1 MEELMAD
8 YIVCHKKRNAPRINV
23 RICQEKCPL
32 RNDCKEYSSY
42 LMKISVINKPI
53 PVSAEGPPVALAAP

>member
-1 MEELMAD
+1 MTG

-32 RNDCKEYSSY
+32 KNECQEYSNY
-42 LMKISVINKPI
+42 LKVSTSQKPI
-53 PVSAEGPPVALAAP
+53 PVSAEVPPVALAAQ

>member
-1 MEELMAD
+1 MAD

-32 RNDCKEYSSY
+32 KNECQEYSGY
-42 LMKISVINKPI
+42 LKVSAIHKPI
-53 PVSAEGPPVALAAP
+53 PVSAEIPPLALAAQ

>member
-1 MEELMAD
+1 METIMTD

-32 RNDCKEYSSY
+32 KNECPEYSSY
-42 LMKISVINKPI
+42 LKMSASQKPI
-53 PVSAEGPPVALAAP
+53 PVSAEAPPAALAAP

>member
-1 MEELMAD
+1 MAD

-32 RNDCKEYSSY
+32 KNECEGYSGY
-42 LMKISVINKPI
+42 LKVSVIQNPI
-53 PVSAEGPPVALAAP
+53 PASHEGPPVALAAP

>member
-1 MEELMAD
+1 MAD

-32 RNDCKEYSSY
+32 KSECQEYSGY
-42 LMKISVINKPI
+42 LKVSVIQKPI
-53 PVSAEGPPVALAAP
+53 PVPAEIPPVALAAP